1 MHTVLITGGSRGIG
15 AACVQAFARAG
26 WQVAFTYRENRER
39 AGALARQTGA
49 LALCADLREDLAV
62 RRAAAEVVSHF
73 GAVDALVCNAGVA
86 EQKMFQDITD
96 EDWQRMLD
104 VNLLG
109 AVRTIRA
116 CLPDMLHAKRG
127 SIVTVS
133 SIWGQ
138 SGASC
143 ESHYAASKAAL
154 IGLTR
159 SLALELGPSGIRVNC
174 VAPGVID
181 TDMNAVHSAETM
193 QALAA
198 ETPLGRIG
206 TTDEVADSILYLCS
220 DRASFI
226 TGQVLGVTGNTRS
239 SVTKVLPQG
248 KTFCCLCGA
257 ETKIVQHTVI
267 NALRKAV
274 GIVAQPVGVRRI
286 AQVGK
291 LNQDCGHACAAQ
303 HIQAG
308 VDAHAVIPRTDA
320 LDNAAQH
327 MLGQPVG
334 LGVLLVNIDLAA
346 VDCRIDIGI
355 AVDADKVVRRPAV
368 GQVHARG

>member
-39 AGALARQTGA
+39 AGALARQSGA

-133 SIWGQ
+133 SMWGQ

-206 TTDEVADSILYLCS
+206 ATDEVADSILYLCS

-226 TGQVLGVTGNTRS
+226 TGQVLGVTG
-239 SVTKVLPQG
+239 G
-248 KTFCCLCGA
+248 F
-257 ETKIVQHTVI
+257 
-267 NALRKAV
+267 
-274 GIVAQPVGVRRI
+274 
-286 AQVGK
+286 
-291 LNQDCGHACAAQ
+291 
-303 HIQAG
+303 
-308 VDAHAVIPRTDA
+308 
-320 LDNAAQH
+320 
-327 MLGQPVG
+327 
-334 LGVLLVNIDLAA
+334 
-346 VDCRIDIGI
+346 
-355 AVDADKVVRRPAV
+355 
-368 GQVHARG
+368 